1 MSKDRRDGKYIKP
14 VDGIHKIFP
23 YICDKRCDSEVHIYK
38 TLDITKLLVYIDK
51 ENKNIDDKRK
61 QITVFHTIITMF
73 SKILYIRPTLN
84 RFIQGKRYY
93 QRNNVS
99 MAFVAKNKFSDE
111 AEERLIILDIKEDM
125 NLKDI
130 SNDILNNVSK
140 VRSEGTNNIDKLLNK
155 VTVMPRWLLSI
166 FIKIVKLLDFYG
178 KTPKSLMDG
187 DINYA
192 SVLLSNLGSIKC
204 DAIYHHL
211 NNYGTNSI
219 IVTIGEI
226 KREKNKSTIT
236 LGLTCDERIADGFY
250 FAKSLKILDYLVD
263 NPEVLEDAV
272 NSKIDYEI

>member
-1 MSKDRRDGKYIKP
+1 MSKDRIDGKYIKP

-23 YICDKRCDSEVHIYK
+23 YLCDKRCDSEVHIYK
-38 TLDITKLLVYIDK
+38 TLNITKLLKYLEK
-51 ENKNIDDKRK
+51 ENKNISDKRK
-61 QITVFHTIITMF
+61 QITVFHTLITLF
-73 SKILYIRPTLN
+73 SKLLYIRPLLN

-93 QRNNVS
+93 QRNNIS
-99 MAFVAKNKFSDE
+99 MAFVAKNKFSDD
-111 AEERLIILDIKEDM
+111 AEERLTILDVKEYM

-130 SNDILNNVSK
+130 SNEILTNVQK
-140 VRSEGTNNIDKLLNK
+140 VRTEGTNSIDKLLNK

-178 KTPKSLMDG
+178 KTPKSLMNG

-192 SVLLSNLGSIKC
+192 SVLLTNLGSIKC

-219 IVTIGEI
+219 VVTVGEI
-226 KREKNKSTIT
+226 KYEKSKATIT

-263 NPEVLEDAV
+263 NPELLDEEV
-272 NSKIDYEI
+272 SKKINYEP